1 MVVDIKTIED
11 AEIEGN
17 IGYVAARELEFARR
31 VARGEHPEAAARGA
45 GFSPFVSSHI
55 ADTLMQRDDIKAA
68 IDKYKS
74 TATSETTI
82 TPEYIISR
90 LRIEAEREG
99 PGSQHSARIR
109 AIELLGRIAGV
120 IKDKTECEIETIHIH
135 GVLPPEVRR
144 IALSALSR
152 LSDDTPDD
160 IADAYILSSLP
171 SGASDGG

>member
-1 MVVDIKTIED
+1 MVVDIIED

-109 AIELLGRIAGV
+109 AIELLGRISGV
-120 IKDKTECEIETIHIH
+120 IRDKAECEIETINIH
-135 GVLPPEVRR
+135 GVLPPDVRR
-144 IALSALSR
+144 MALSALSR
-152 LSDDTPDD
+152 LSDDVPDD
-160 IADAYILSSLP
+160 VADAYILSSLP
-171 SGASDGG
+171 SRASDGG

>member
-1 MVVDIKTIED
+1 VVVDINIED

-17 IGYVAARELEFARR
+17 IGYVAARELGFASR

-109 AIELLGRIAGV
+109 AIELLGRISGV
-120 IKDKTECEIETIHIH
+120 IRDKAECEIETINIH
-135 GVLPPEVRR
+135 GVLPPDVRR
-144 IALSALSR
+144 MALSALSR
-152 LSDDTPDD
+152 LSDDVPDD
-160 IADAYILSSLP
+160 VADAYILSSLP
-171 SGASDGG
+171 SRASDGG